1 MAGSEKRKKRMLA
14 AAVILFAAVQAALL
28 LHIKVLEFRGFY
40 DRQNLWEYC
49 SILLD
54 AMLAAALFC
63 CARPD
68 RKRTLLFLAL
78 LSTAAADYF
87 LTYLG
92 AHYLTGVILF
102 CAVQT
107 FYLFATW
114 ISRRVFLLRMLL
126 FLMVLAGL
134 YAAGLLDPLSA
145 FSAYSITQLL
155 CSVICAAS
163 LLRRNRT
170 RRLLLLTLGLTLFL
184 GCDICVGLYNLGAYL
199 PAFPQAASDTA
210 FFLIWCFYLPAQAI
224 LGWCLLP
231 EKKRQTSLPA

>member
-1 MAGSEKRKKRMLA
+1 MSGSEKRKKRALA

-28 LHIKVLEFRGFY
+28 FHIKALEMRGLY

-54 AMLAAALFC
+54 AALAAVLFC
-63 CARPD
+63 CTRPD
-68 RKRTLLFLAL
+68 RMRVFLLLAL
-78 LSTAAADYF
+78 LFTAAADYS
-87 LTYLG
+87 LTYLD
-92 AHYLTGVILF
+92 ARYLTGVILF

-107 FYLFATW
+107 CYLFATW
-114 ISRRVFLLRMLL
+114 ISRRVLFLRMLL

-134 YAAGLLDPLSA
+134 YAAVLLDPLSA

-224 LGWCLLP
+224 LPWCLLP
-231 EKKRQTSLPA
+231 EKKRQTLSA